1 VESQLTV
8 PSDHPVR
15 FSEGLVN
22 TLQDNPEV
30 GIPTKSCIST
40 LANTTKTDSSRA
52 KNLELIIQQRVTA
65 ELQKH
70 LQKADSKFTSL
81 SESISN
87 ESDSP
92 SRSSS
97 GPSLTEKPLLSR
109 LTEKITGSSSEEP
122 AQAPTESK
130 QTGLDRN
137 AVAKDLEDLRKKLNS
152 RKRIMEKDDAVEKAK
167 DAVVACLKVNDRRPL
182 DCWQEVEKFK
192 AEVGRLERTFVDKN
206 AA

>member
-1 VESQLTV
+1 
-8 PSDHPVR
+8 
-15 FSEGLVN
+15 
-22 TLQDNPEV
+22 
-30 GIPTKSCIST
+30 
-40 LANTTKTDSSRA
+40 
-52 KNLELIIQQRVTA
+52 VTA

-70 LQKADSKFTSL
+70 LEKADSKFTSF

-92 SRSSS
+92 SRGSSS
-97 GPSLTEKPLLSR
+97 GPTYTEKPLLSR

-130 QTGLDRN
+130 HTGVDRN

-192 AEVGRLERTFVDKN
+192 AEVGRLERSFVDKN